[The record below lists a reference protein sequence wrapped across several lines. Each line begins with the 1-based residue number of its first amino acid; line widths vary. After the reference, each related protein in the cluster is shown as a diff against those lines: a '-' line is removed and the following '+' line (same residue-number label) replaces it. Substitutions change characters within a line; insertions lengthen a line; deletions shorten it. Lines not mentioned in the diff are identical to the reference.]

1 MPTQSNTKSRE
12 KTKVFTSFRGYVVSN
27 LYVSGAKPTDP
38 TYVSSTWSGSEARK
52 RRFSTLPSG
61 QRMRSKATG
70 SVHVASGSSG
80 SILTNDKRMAYNHD
94 IDKPRQPAN
103 NGTITNYDA

>member
-1 MPTQSNTKSRE
+1 
-12 KTKVFTSFRGYVVSN
+12 
-27 LYVSGAKPTDP
+27 
-38 TYVSSTWSGSEARK
+38 
-52 RRFSTLPSG
+52 
-61 QRMRSKATG
+61 MRSKATG